1 MNFERVLAAYKKC
14 AKGKRKS
21 LHCAQFEAKLGE
33 EVLALT
39 KEINNKTYRPG
50 VSRCFVVLKPKP
62 REIWAAHFRDRV
74 VHHII
79 VHELEQ
85 VYEKS
90 FSSKTFA
97 CRKNMGLHACLMDF
111 KKQVRRISKGG
122 RKDVWALKLDIE
134 SFFVTIDRVLLK
146 ELLIEQ
152 VTDAE
157 IRWLIEV
164 TFSCDPRSNYIVSG
178 YRENLKL
185 IHQSKSWF
193 SYPSGK
199 GIPIGNLTSQ
209 FGANFYLSGLDHFI
223 QRKLKPRGYLRYM
236 DDLILLSDNR
246 DQLEPVDTIVNE
258 WLLENRLQK
267 LNPMKT
273 KLINLRDG
281 MDYLGCYV
289 RQVESTKEPLLIL
302 PARKKCWDLVKSL
315 RSIKDWNW
323 EKMYFSHELAFA
335 DRSLHRRKLALVN
348 ARLGIM
354 KHFSSYKNRKGA
366 VEKYLGG
373 SQESLKYPL
382 LIKTDPNFGKIR
394 FDG

>member
-1 MNFERVLAAYKKC
+1 
-14 AKGKRKS
+14 
-21 LHCAQFEAKLGE
+21 
-33 EVLALT
+33 
-39 KEINNKTYRPG
+39 
-50 VSRCFVVLKPKP
+50 
-62 REIWAAHFRDRV
+62 
-74 VHHII
+74 
-79 VHELEQ
+79 
-85 VYEKS
+85 
-90 FSSKTFA
+90 
-97 CRKNMGLHACLMDF
+97 MGLHACLMDF